1 MAAGL
6 ASRAVN
12 FEFDD
17 DQELLRAT
25 VGRFFDERAPLRWV
39 REHLDDPVGTTP
51 EVHAGLAALGVF
63 GLAVPERHGG
73 AGGGMVDLA
82 VVVEEAGRR
91 AYPGPLRSVAVGGA
105 GLLALAADEAHAG
118 RWLAELAE
126 GRLRAV
132 PALPVPRSASG
143 SRDAGVRATPQQGGW
158 QLHGEVPVVLDAV
171 AADLLLVGATRS
183 DGTLGLF
190 ALAPDA
196 DGVCLEPIGSVDGT
210 TKTARLTCT
219 GARAT
224 SCSDR
229 DVTGELDAVAD
240 RLAVADVLDGLGAA
254 HAALTLAVE
263 HAKVRH
269 QFGRPIGSFQ
279 AVAHLA
285 ADMLRAVEVARVA
298 AYYAA
303 WAADAAPAAERRRAT
318 TMALAAATDGLYRV
332 GADAIQILGGIGFTW
347 EHDAHL
353 FYKRLLT
360 LQQHPRGGRLV
371 QLEALAELALAEALA
386 AEPA

>member
-1 MAAGL
+1 
-6 ASRAVN
+6 VN

-25 VGRFFDERAPLRWV
+25 VGRFLDERAPLHWV
-39 REHLDDPVGTTP
+39 RARLEDPVGTTP

-91 AYPGPLRSVAVGGA
+91 LYPGPLRSVAVGGA
-105 GLLALAADEAHAG
+105 GLLALAADETHAG
-118 RWLAELAE
+118 RWLPDLAE
-126 GRLRAV
+126 GRVRAV
-132 PALPVPRSASG
+132 PALPVTGPAPAG
-143 SRDAGVRATPQQGGW
+143 RDAGVRATPRAGGW
-158 QLHGEVPVVLDAV
+158 RLEGHVPVVPDAV
-171 AADLLLVGATRS
+171 GADLLLVAATRP
-183 DGTLGLF
+183 DATVGVF
-190 ALAPDA
+190 ALAPGSE
-196 DGVCLEPIGSVDGT
+196 GVRVDPLAGVDGT

-219 GARAT
+219 GAPAAP
-224 SCSDR
+224 CSDR
-229 DVTGELDAVAD
+229 DVTDAVEAVAD
-240 RLAVADVLDGLGAA
+240 RMAVADVLDGLGAA
-254 HAALTLAVE
+254 QAALALAVG

-303 WAADAAPAAERRRAT
+303 WAADAAPAAERRRAA

-386 AEPA
+386 EAPA